1 MSGIDQTAILSRLRS
16 LVRDR
21 IDIDPELLMPGA
33 SLRDIGIDSFAFIEL
48 VFLAEE
54 EFGIRIPL
62 DGTPPQTVD
71 DVVAVI
77 SGQLPA
83 T

>member
-1 MSGIDQTAILSRLRS
+1 MSDTDQFAILSRLRT

-21 IDIDPELLMPGA
+21 IDVDPELLLPGA
-33 SLRDIGIDSFAFIEL
+33 RLRDIGVDSFAFIEM

-77 SGQLPA
+77 AQQLPA